1 MNFFPKKRKPIWKY
15 VPAALV
21 AVSLLL
27 NLGAREVPGFADWYV
42 QRIFPVFVE
51 SYGRLTGAVPFSVGE
66 WMLYLGAFLTD
77 RKSVV

>member
-42 QRIFPVFVE
+42 QRIFPV
-51 SYGRLTGAVPFSVGE
+51 L
-66 WMLYLGAFLTD
+66 
-77 RKSVV
+77 